1 MKLILTADV
10 DHLGSIGDTVEV
22 KDGYGRNFLLP
33 RGLAIVASRGAQK
46 QADEI
51 RRARETK
58 SVRDLE
64 HANEIKAAIE
74 ALGPIALPVKTSA
87 DSGKLFGSVT
97 AADVVAAIK
106 KAGGPN
112 LDKRIRS
119 AAQDA
124 HQGRGHAFCVGAPA
138 PGNRCRG
145 IAGRRGAELR
155 RAEAT
160 TVCACRW

>member
-10 DHLGSIGDTVEV
+10 DHLGAVGDTVEV

-46 QADEI
+46 AADDI

-58 SVRDLE
+58 TVRDRE
-64 HANEIKAAIE
+64 HANEIKTAIE
-74 ALGPIALPVKTSA
+74 ALGSVSLPVKTAA

-97 AADVVAAIK
+97 AGDVVAAIK

-112 LDKRIRS
+112 LDKRIVRLPK
-119 AAQDA
+119 A
-124 HQGRGHAFCVGAPA
+124 HIKSVGTHPVVVHLHPEIDVEIALEVVGAS
-138 PGNRCRG
+138 
-145 IAGRRGAELR
+145 
-155 RAEAT
+155 
-160 TVCACRW
+160 